1 MINSIGHK
9 QSCNG
14 LVIQTYSTW
23 NTFSDYFITGLVGG
37 LISKQYPH
45 AYF

>member
-1 MINSIGHK
+1 MIQAIGNK

-23 NTFSDYFITGLVGG
+23 NTFSDYFTNGLVAG
-37 LISKQYPH
+37 S
-45 AYF
+45 